1 MKKTLAIIL
10 LSAILL
16 TACDNTEKNNSDNSD
31 SSVSQT
37 SSSAD
42 ESSDNDESS
51 NADSGKWY
59 FSDIE
64 KLGMETFTDV
74 LGETVS
80 LYDAVDGYYYYE
92 DSDTLALKFDFGFIR
107 YARPYYYETA
117 ISGDFQEN
125 MDRIDSEQN
134 PVIDALPELEWFKVQ
149 KGDKLDCGLTV
160 KNVEYNI
167 IPEYMFEGYSG
178 WMKEERIDFDGKL
191 TLEGYLYCVKSSD
204 YLLSA
209 GDVLFYPDISD
220 ISGIPVI
227 LPYYDDIPSD
237 YIFSTF
243 LETKDGD
250 VYISSDIGD
259 AWYLGS
265 KNEGFDTSIF
275 GGEEA
280 VKVKVT
286 LNNIYALA
294 QDSGLPAF
302 GRINADVDEIEPI

>member
-1 MKKTLAIIL
+1 MKKSLAIIL

-16 TACDNTEKNNSDNSD
+16 TACDNTKENNSDNSD
-31 SSVSQT
+31 SSVSQL
-37 SSSAD
+37 SSN
-42 ESSDNDESS
+42 NDESS
-51 NADSGKWY
+51 NADSEKWY
-59 FSDIE
+59 YSDIE

-80 LYDAVDGYYYYE
+80 LYDAVDAYYAYE
-92 DSDTLALKFDFGFIR
+92 GSDTIALKFDFGFIR
-107 YARPYYYETA
+107 YARPYYYEKA

-125 MDRIDSEQN
+125 MDRIDSEQK
-134 PVIDALPELEWFKVQ
+134 PIIDALPELEWFKVQ

-191 TLEGYLYCVKSSD
+191 TLEGYLYCVQSSD

-209 GDVLFYPDISD
+209 GDVLFYPDISEV
-220 ISGIPVI
+220 SGIPVI

-250 VYISSDIGD
+250 VYISSDIGG

-302 GRINADVDEIEPI
+302 GRINADVEEIELI

>member
-1 MKKTLAIIL
+1 MKKSLAIIL

-31 SSVSQT
+31 SSVNQ
-37 SSSAD
+37 SSS
-42 ESSDNDESS
+42 NNYESS
-51 NADSGKWY
+51 NADSEKWY
-59 FSDIE
+59 YSDIE

-80 LYDAVDGYYYYE
+80 LYDAVDAYYAYE
-92 DSDTLALKFDFGFIR
+92 GSDTIALKFDFGFIR
-107 YARPYYYETA
+107 YARPYYYEKA
-117 ISGDFQEN
+117 ISGDFQESI
-125 MDRIDSEQN
+125 DRIDSEQK
-134 PVIDALPELEWFKVQ
+134 PIIDALPEHEWFKVQ

-191 TLEGYLYCVKSSD
+191 TLEGYLYCVQSSD

-209 GDVLFYPDISD
+209 GDVLFYPDISEV
-220 ISGIPVI
+220 SGIPVI

-250 VYISSDIGD
+250 VYISSDIGG

-302 GRINADVDEIEPI
+302 GRINADVEEIELI